1 MTKMLK
7 ELLQER
13 LDSTELEKLSSSF
26 DIIGTIAII
35 KIPESLT
42 SKRKLIA
49 DALIEEIRPVK
60 SVFCQ
65 VSAIEGDYRLR
76 KLELI
81 SGENSPIT
89 VYKEHGCTF
98 KVDVINTYFSPRLS
112 TERLR
117 IAKLTEPN
125 EVIVNM
131 FGGVGTFSI
140 IISRYNKS
148 AKVYSI
154 DSNPIATDI
163 CRQNIE
169 INKLTGNVIP
179 VLGDAEQE
187 IHKSLK
193 GVAKRVLMPL
203 PEKARDFVDAAVS
216 SLENGSGM
224 IHYFCHVGADNK
236 KTAIQNG
243 VMDTSESFSKFNHT
257 IRNVRV
263 VREVGPRFYQIVS
276 DVLVT

>member
-13 LDSTELEKLSSSF
+13 LDRTELEKLSSSF

-35 KIPESLT
+35 KIPESLA

-65 VSAIEGDYRLR
+65 VSAIEGEYRLR

-117 IAKLTEPN
+117 IAQLTEPN
-125 EVIVNM
+125 EVVVNM

-154 DSNPIATDI
+154 DSNPIAIDI
-163 CRQNIE
+163 CKQNIE
-169 INKLTGNVIP
+169 INKLRGNVFP

-187 IHKSLK
+187 IHKGLK
-193 GVAKRVLMPL
+193 GIAKRVLMPL
-203 PEKARDFVDAAVS
+203 PEKAKNFVDAAVS

-236 KTAIQNG
+236 KAAVQNG
-243 VMDTSESFSKFNHT
+243 IMDTSESFSKFDHT

-276 DVLVT
+276 DVMVT

>member
-13 LDSTELEKLSSSF
+13 LDRTELEKLSSSF

-154 DSNPIATDI
+154 DSNPIAVDM

-169 INKLTGNVIP
+169 INKLTGNVFP

-187 IHKSLK
+187 IHKGLK
-193 GVAKRVLMPL
+193 GIAKRVLMPL
-203 PEKARDFVDAAVS
+203 PEKAKDFVDAAVS

-236 KTAIQNG
+236 KNAIQNG
-243 VMDTSESFSKFNHT
+243 IMDTSESFSKFDHT

-276 DVLVT
+276 DVMVT

>member
-7 ELLQER
+7 EILQER

-140 IISRYNKS
+140 IISRYNNS

-154 DSNPIATDI
+154 DSNPIAIDM

-169 INKLTGNVIP
+169 INKLTGNVFP

-187 IHKSLK
+187 IHKGLK
-193 GVAKRVLMPL
+193 GIAKRVLMPL
-203 PEKARDFVDAAVS
+203 PEKAKDFVDAAVS
-216 SLENGSGM
+216 SLENGSGT

-236 KTAIQNG
+236 NNAIQNG
-243 VMDTSESFSKFNHT
+243 IMDTSESFSKFDHT

-276 DVLVT
+276 DVMVT

>member
-7 ELLQER
+7 EVLQER
-13 LDSTELEKLSSSF
+13 LDRTELEKLSSSF

-35 KIPESLT
+35 KIPDSLT

-154 DSNPIATDI
+154 DSNPIAIDM

-169 INKLTGNVIP
+169 INKLTGNVFP

-187 IHKSLK
+187 IHKGLK
-193 GVAKRVLMPL
+193 GIAKRVLMPL
-203 PEKARDFVDAAVS
+203 PEKAKDFVDAAVS
-216 SLENGSGM
+216 SLENGSGT

-236 KTAIQNG
+236 KNAIQNG
-243 VMDTSESFSKFNHT
+243 IMDTSESFSKFDHT

-276 DVLVT
+276 DVMVT

>member
-13 LDSTELEKLSSSF
+13 LDRTELEKLSSSF

-35 KIPESLT
+35 KIPESLA

-154 DSNPIATDI
+154 DSNPIAVDM

-169 INKLTGNVIP
+169 INKLTGNVFP

-187 IHKSLK
+187 IHKGLK
-193 GVAKRVLMPL
+193 GIAKRVLMPL
-203 PEKARDFVDAAVS
+203 PEKAKDFVDAAVS
-216 SLENGSGM
+216 SLENGSGT

-236 KTAIQNG
+236 KNAIQNG
-243 VMDTSESFSKFNHT
+243 IMDTSESFSKFDHT

-276 DVLVT
+276 DVMVT

>member
-13 LDSTELEKLSSSF
+13 LDSIELGKLSSSF

-125 EVIVNM
+125 EVILNM

-154 DSNPIATDI
+154 DSNPIATDM

-179 VLGDAEQE
+179 ILGDAEQE

-203 PEKARDFVDAAVS
+203 PEKARDFIDAAVS

-243 VMDTSESFSKFNHT
+243 VMDTSKSFSKFNHT

>member
-13 LDSTELEKLSSSF
+13 LDRTELEKLSSSF

-154 DSNPIATDI
+154 DSNPIAIDM

-169 INKLTGNVIP
+169 INKLRGNVFP

-187 IHKSLK
+187 IHKGLK
-193 GVAKRVLMPL
+193 GIAKRVLMPL
-203 PEKARDFVDAAVS
+203 PEKAKDFVDAAVS
-216 SLENGSGM
+216 SLENGSGT

-236 KTAIQNG
+236 KNAIQNG
-243 VMDTSESFSKFNHT
+243 IMDTSESFSKFDHT

-263 VREVGPRFYQIVS
+263 VREVGPRFYKIVS
-276 DVLVT
+276 DVMLT

>member
-7 ELLQER
+7 EILQER

-89 VYKEHGCTF
+89 EYKEHGCTF

-154 DSNPIATDI
+154 DSNPIAIDM

-169 INKLTGNVIP
+169 MNKLTGNVFP

-187 IHKSLK
+187 IHKGLK
-193 GVAKRVLMPL
+193 GIAKRVLMPL
-203 PEKARDFVDAAVS
+203 PEKAKDFVDAAVS
-216 SLENGSGM
+216 SLENGSGT

-236 KTAIQNG
+236 KNAIQNG
-243 VMDTSESFSKFNHT
+243 IINTSESFSKFDHT

-276 DVLVT
+276 DVMVT

>member
-7 ELLQER
+7 EVLQER
-13 LDSTELEKLSSSF
+13 LDSTELEELSSSF

-35 KIPESLT
+35 KIPDKLT

-49 DALIEEIRPVK
+49 DALLDKIRPVK

-81 SGENSPIT
+81 SGESSPIT

-117 IAKLTEPN
+117 IARLTGPN

-140 IISRYNKS
+140 IISRHNKS
-148 AKVYSI
+148 AKIYSI
-154 DSNPIATDI
+154 DSNPMAIDM
-163 CRQNIE
+163 CKQNIE
-169 INKLTGNVIP
+169 INKLTEKVIP
-179 VLGDAEQE
+179 ILGDAAHE
-187 IHKSLK
+187 IDKNLK
-193 GVAKRVLMPL
+193 GVATRVLMPL

-216 SLENGSGM
+216 SLANGTGM
-224 IHYFCHVGADNK
+224 IHYFCHVGADNRK
-236 KTAIQNG
+236 DALESGRINTL
-243 VMDTSESFSKFNHT
+243 ESFSKFNHS
-257 IRNVRV
+257 IKNIRV

-276 DVLVT
+276 DVHVT

>member
-65 VSAIEGDYRLR
+65 VSAIEGEYRLR

-117 IAKLTEPN
+117 IAQLTEPN
-125 EVIVNM
+125 EVVVNM

-154 DSNPIATDI
+154 DSNPIAIDI
-163 CRQNIE
+163 CKQNIE
-169 INKLTGNVIP
+169 INKLRGNVFP

-187 IHKSLK
+187 IHKGLK
-193 GVAKRVLMPL
+193 GIAKRVLMPL
-203 PEKARDFVDAAVS
+203 PEKAKNFVDAAVS

-236 KTAIQNG
+236 KAAVQNG
-243 VMDTSESFSKFNHT
+243 IMDTSESFSKFDHT

-276 DVLVT
+276 DVMVT

>member
-1 MTKMLK
+1 MLK

-89 VYKEHGCTF
+89 VCKEHGCTF

-117 IAKLTEPN
+117 IAKLTGPN

-187 IHKSLK
+187 IHKGLK

-216 SLENGSGM
+216 SLENGNGM

>member
-7 ELLQER
+7 EILQER
-13 LDSTELEKLSSSF
+13 LDRTELEQLSSSF

-35 KIPESLT
+35 KIPETLT
-42 SKRKLIA
+42 SKKKLIG
-49 DALIEEIRPVK
+49 DTLLDKIRPVK

-81 SGENSPIT
+81 SGDSSPIT
-89 VYKEHGCTF
+89 LYKEHGCAF
-98 KVDVINTYFSPRLS
+98 KVDIINTYFSPRLS

-117 IAKLTEPN
+117 IANLTGPN

-148 AKVYSI
+148 AKIYSI
-154 DSNPIATDI
+154 DSNPMAIDM
-163 CRQNIE
+163 CKHNIE
-169 INKLTGNVIP
+169 INKLTGKVIP
-179 VLGDAEQE
+179 ILGDAKHA
-187 IHKSLK
+187 INKNLK
-193 GVAKRVLMPL
+193 GVATRVLMPL

-216 SLENGSGM
+216 SLANSRGM
-224 IHYFCHVGADNK
+224 VHYFCHVGADNRK
-236 KTAIQNG
+236 DALQSGLNNTI
-243 VMDTSESFSKFNHT
+243 ESFSKFNHS

-276 DVLVT
+276 DVHIS

>member
-117 IAKLTEPN
+117 IAKLIEPN

-148 AKVYSI
+148 TKVYSI
-154 DSNPIATDI
+154 DSNPIATDM

-193 GVAKRVLMPL
+193 GIAKRVLMPL

-216 SLENGSGM
+216 SLENGSGI

>member
-13 LDSTELEKLSSSF
+13 LDSTDLEKLSSSF

-35 KIPESLT
+35 KIPESLA

-154 DSNPIATDI
+154 DSNPIAVDM

-169 INKLTGNVIP
+169 INKLTGNVFP
-179 VLGDAEQE
+179 VFGDAEQE
-187 IHKSLK
+187 IHKGLK
-193 GVAKRVLMPL
+193 GIAKRVLMPL
-203 PEKARDFVDAAVS
+203 PEKAKDFVDAAVS
-216 SLENGSGM
+216 SLENGSGT

-236 KTAIQNG
+236 KNAIQNG
-243 VMDTSESFSKFNHT
+243 IMDTSESFSKFDHT

-276 DVLVT
+276 DVMVT

>member
-13 LDSTELEKLSSSF
+13 LDSTEIEKLSSSF

-81 SGENSPIT
+81 SGENSSIT

-154 DSNPIATDI
+154 DSNPTATDM
-163 CRQNIE
+163 CRKNIE

-243 VMDTSESFSKFNHT
+243 VMETSESFRKFDHT

>member
-1 MTKMLK
+1 MLK
-7 ELLQER
+7 EVLQER
-13 LDSTELEKLSSSF
+13 LDRTELEKLSSSF

-35 KIPESLT
+35 KIPDSLT

-140 IISRYNKS
+140 IISRYNNS

-154 DSNPIATDI
+154 DSNPIAIDM

-169 INKLTGNVIP
+169 INKLTGNVFP

-187 IHKSLK
+187 IHKGLK
-193 GVAKRVLMPL
+193 GIAKRVLMPL
-203 PEKARDFVDAAVS
+203 PEKAKDFVDAAVS
-216 SLENGSGM
+216 SLENGSGT

-236 KTAIQNG
+236 KNAIQNG
-243 VMDTSESFSKFNHT
+243 IMDTSESFSKFDHT

-276 DVLVT
+276 DVMVT

>member
-1 MTKMLK
+1 MLK

-35 KIPESLT
+35 KIPESLN

-49 DALIEEIRPVK
+49 DALIEEIKPVK

-154 DSNPIATDI
+154 DSNPIATDM

-187 IHKSLK
+187 IQSLK
-193 GVAKRVLMPL
+193 GIATRVLMPL

-224 IHYFCHVGADNK
+224 IHYFSHVGADNK

-243 VMDTSESFSKFNHT
+243 VMETSESFSKFNHT

>member
-1 MTKMLK
+1 MLK
-7 ELLQER
+7 EVLQER
-13 LDSTELEKLSSSF
+13 LDRTELEKLSSSF

-140 IISRYNKS
+140 IISRYNNS

-154 DSNPIATDI
+154 DSNPIAIDM

-169 INKLTGNVIP
+169 INKLTGNVFP

-187 IHKSLK
+187 IHKGLK
-193 GVAKRVLMPL
+193 GIAKRVLMPL
-203 PEKARDFVDAAVS
+203 PEKAKDFVDAAVS
-216 SLENGSGM
+216 SLENGSGT

-236 KTAIQNG
+236 KNAIQNG
-243 VMDTSESFSKFNHT
+243 IMDTSESFSKFDHT

-276 DVLVT
+276 DVMVT

>member
-7 ELLQER
+7 EVLQER
-13 LDSTELEKLSSSF
+13 LDRTELEKLSSSF

-35 KIPESLT
+35 KIPDSLT

-154 DSNPIATDI
+154 DSNPIAVDM

-169 INKLTGNVIP
+169 INKLTGNVFP

-187 IHKSLK
+187 IHKGLK
-193 GVAKRVLMPL
+193 GIAKRVLMPL
-203 PEKARDFVDAAVS
+203 PEKAKDFVDAAVS
-216 SLENGSGM
+216 SLENGSGT

-236 KTAIQNG
+236 KNAIQNG
-243 VMDTSESFSKFNHT
+243 IMDTSESFSKFDHT

-276 DVLVT
+276 DVMVT

>member
-1 MTKMLK
+1 MLK

-13 LDSTELEKLSSSF
+13 LDRTELEKLSSSF

-140 IISRYNKS
+140 IISRYNNS

-154 DSNPIATDI
+154 DSNPIAIDM

-169 INKLTGNVIP
+169 INKLTGNVFP

-187 IHKSLK
+187 IHKGLK
-193 GVAKRVLMPL
+193 GIAKRVLMPL
-203 PEKARDFVDAAVS
+203 PEKAKDFVDAAVS
-216 SLENGSGM
+216 SLENGSGT

-236 KTAIQNG
+236 KNAIQNG
-243 VMDTSESFSKFNHT
+243 IMDTSESFSKFDHT

-276 DVLVT
+276 DVMVT

>member
-1 MTKMLK
+1 MLK
-7 ELLQER
+7 EVLQER
-13 LDSTELEKLSSSF
+13 LDRTELEKLSSSF

-35 KIPESLT
+35 KIPDSLT

-154 DSNPIATDI
+154 DSNPIAVDM

-169 INKLTGNVIP
+169 INKLTGNVFP

-187 IHKSLK
+187 IHKGLK
-193 GVAKRVLMPL
+193 GIAKRVLMPL
-203 PEKARDFVDAAVS
+203 PEKAKDFVDAAVS
-216 SLENGSGM
+216 SLENGSGT

-236 KTAIQNG
+236 KNAIQNG
-243 VMDTSESFSKFNHT
+243 IMDTSESFSKFDHT

-276 DVLVT
+276 DVMVT

>member
-1 MTKMLK
+1 MLK
-7 ELLQER
+7 EILQER
-13 LDSTELEKLSSSF
+13 LDSTELKKLSSSF
-26 DIIGTIAII
+26 DVIGTIAII
-35 KIPESLT
+35 KVPETLT

-49 DALIEEIRPVK
+49 DVLLDKIRPIR

-125 EVIVNM
+125 EIIVNM
-131 FGGVGTFSI
+131 FGGIGTFSI
-140 IISRYNKS
+140 IISHYNKS
-148 AKVYSI
+148 AKIYSI
-154 DSNPIATDI
+154 DSNPLAIDM
-163 CRQNIE
+163 CKQNIE
-169 INKLTGNVIP
+169 INKLTGKVIP
-179 VLGDAEQE
+179 ILGDAEHE
-187 IHKSLK
+187 INKELR
-193 GVAKRVLMPL
+193 GIATRVLMPL

-216 SLENGSGM
+216 SLANGQGVV
-224 IHYFCHVGADNK
+224 HYFCHVGADNK
-236 KTAIQNG
+236 KDALKRGHEN
-243 VMDTSESFSKFNHT
+243 TSESFSKFNHS

-276 DVLVT
+276 DVHVT

>member
-13 LDSTELEKLSSSF
+13 LDRTELEKLSSSF

-154 DSNPIATDI
+154 DSNPIAIDM

-169 INKLTGNVIP
+169 MNKLTGNVFP

-187 IHKSLK
+187 IHKGLK
-193 GVAKRVLMPL
+193 GIAKRVLMPL
-203 PEKARDFVDAAVS
+203 PEKAKDFVDAAVS
-216 SLENGSGM
+216 SLENGSGT

-236 KTAIQNG
+236 KNAIQNG
-243 VMDTSESFSKFNHT
+243 IMDTSESFSKFDHT

-276 DVLVT
+276 DVMVT

>member
-7 ELLQER
+7 EVLQER
-13 LDSTELEKLSSSF
+13 LDRTELEKLSSSF

-140 IISRYNKS
+140 IISRYNNS

-154 DSNPIATDI
+154 DSNPIAIDM

-169 INKLTGNVIP
+169 INKLTGNVFP

-187 IHKSLK
+187 IHKGLK
-193 GVAKRVLMPL
+193 GIAKRVLMPL
-203 PEKARDFVDAAVS
+203 PEKAKDFVDAAVS
-216 SLENGSGM
+216 SLENGSGT

-236 KTAIQNG
+236 KNAIQNG
-243 VMDTSESFSKFNHT
+243 IMDTSESFSKFDHT

-276 DVLVT
+276 DVMVT